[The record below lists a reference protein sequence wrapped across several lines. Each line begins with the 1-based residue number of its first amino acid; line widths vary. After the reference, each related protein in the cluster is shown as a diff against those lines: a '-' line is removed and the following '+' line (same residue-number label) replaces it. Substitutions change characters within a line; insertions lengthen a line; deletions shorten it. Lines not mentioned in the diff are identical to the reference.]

1 MGRAKGTYN
10 QGLRLVE
17 LYEALM
23 TGSRVRAADWAET
36 FETSRRT
43 VERDVALLRDLLKDR
58 LETVP
63 GHDGR
68 LYHYM
73 PSQQRSRAVQRWQVL
88 AIGVGA
94 RLAGFLEG
102 ERFRTGIQGLLE
114 QLRMEL
120 PLHTR
125 DDVDLLER
133 KIHVVK
139 TGQKLYAQKQ
149 ELQQVL
155 AVMLDGLLLD
165 QQVEL
170 GYLSHTRALAGSEPR
185 RLVVEPLC
193 LVLHRYSVYF
203 IVRVAGGQWKGPRRI
218 LLALD
223 RIRQAELTDTRFR
236 PPRNFHPSSFL
247 KDAFGIFARGDA
259 REVVLRVGAEMAPYV
274 KERHWHFS
282 GTANDLPDGGLEYRL
297 HVAGDEVL
305 EWVLAL
311 GHHVEVLAP
320 ADLRREVKQRLAAAL
335 EKYLQ
340 AE

>member
-1 MGRAKGTYN
+1 MGRRKGTYN

-17 LYEALM
+17 LYDALM
-23 TGSRVRAADWAET
+23 SGSRVRAAEWAEK

-43 VERDVALLRDLLKDR
+43 VERDVALLRDLLGDR

-68 LYHYM
+68 VHYYL
-73 PSQQRSRAVQRWQVL
+73 PSRQRRQDVQRWQVL

-114 QLRMEL
+114 QLRMAL
-120 PLHTR
+120 PQRTR
-125 DDVDLLER
+125 DDVDLLKR

-139 TGQKLYAQKQ
+139 TGQKRYDQNQA
-149 ELQQVL
+149 LQQVL
-155 AVMLDGLLLD
+155 AAMLDGLLLD

-170 GYLSHTRALAGSEPR
+170 AYLSHTRALAGGEPR

-203 IVRVAGGQWKGPRRI
+203 IVRVAGGRWRRPRRI

-223 RIRQAELTDTRFR
+223 RIQQTTLTDTRFR
-236 PPRNFHPSSFL
+236 PPKGFFPDRFL
-247 KDAFGIFARGDA
+247 KDAFGIFAKGEA
-259 REVVLRVGAEMAPYV
+259 REVVLRVDAEMAPYV
-274 KERHWHFS
+274 KERHWHPS
-282 GTANDLPDGGLEYRL
+282 GGAKDLPDGGLEYRL
-297 HVAGDEVL
+297 RVAGDEVL

-320 ADLRREVKQRLAAAL
+320 ADLRSEVRRRLEAAL
-335 EKYLQ
+335 GRYQ
-340 AE
+340 